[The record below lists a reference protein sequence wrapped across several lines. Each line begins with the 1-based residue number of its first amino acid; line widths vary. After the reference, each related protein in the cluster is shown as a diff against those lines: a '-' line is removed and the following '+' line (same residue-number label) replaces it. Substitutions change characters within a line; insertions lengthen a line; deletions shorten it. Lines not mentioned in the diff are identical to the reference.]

1 MVCHRAFR
9 YRPTVLGKLLGSEHC
24 ILLQLADCWCS
35 WCCLSSSCNQML
47 FLRSVV
53 LPEKVC
59 HLFFS
64 CILLHSLK
72 NVCQIYVPLFS
83 CKFFFLFFSLFS
95 YTGSKKVCQ
104 IYVPLFSCTAWKGL
118 SFFFFLSSVT
128 QPESDFCSLF
138 SCTAWKSLSVICS
151 CVQFNSLKKYIKY
164 IYVLCSVIHSQNVY
178 HICTCVQL

>member
-24 ILLQLADCWCS
+24 ILLQLSDCWCS
-35 WCCLSSSCNQML
+35 WCCLSNSCNQML
-47 FLRSVV
+47 FLRSGV

-83 CKFFFLFFSLFS
+83 CTVLFLFFSLFS
-95 YTGSKKVCQ
+95 YTGSKKSVKYMFLCSAALPEKV
-104 IYVPLFSCTAWKGL
+104 YHMFFPFFSYTAWIRCL
-118 SFFFFLSSVT
+118 FL
-128 QPESDFCSLF
+128 
-138 SCTAWKSLSVICS
+138 
-151 CVQFNSLKKYIKY
+151 VQSHSLKKSINYMF
-164 IYVLCSVIHSQNVY
+164 LCSV
-178 HICTCVQL
+178 